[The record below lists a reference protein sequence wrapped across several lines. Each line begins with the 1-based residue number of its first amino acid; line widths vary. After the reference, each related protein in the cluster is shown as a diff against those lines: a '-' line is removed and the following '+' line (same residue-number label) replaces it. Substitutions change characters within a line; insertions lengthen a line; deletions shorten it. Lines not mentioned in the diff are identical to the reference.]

1 MQTPA
6 EKYGL
11 PTPSTDWGRDGNA
24 LFIVGAVRRALKDA
38 GYPPEAL
45 REFGDEA
52 LSGDYDH
59 VLQTA
64 MFWCDIDASED
75 DEDEDDEVEC
85 AQCGCTSYPEEMKTI
100 DGEYYCWDCRAEAE
114 DD

>member
-52 LSGDYDH
+52 LSGEWKGH
-59 VLQTA
+59 TLRTLMASSVLEKQVPAWPAHRT
-64 MFWCDIDASED
+64 M
-75 DEDEDDEVEC
+75 
-85 AQCGCTSYPEEMKTI
+85 
-100 DGEYYCWDCRAEAE
+100 
-114 DD
+114 